1 MKQKR
6 VSRPTVLRAATPYP
20 WKRNYK
26 GDLSGRNGRP
36 VYFRGVDAVL
46 IEHSPEMAEAL
57 VVIHALSERR
67 KDSRC
72 TLNLIRSLAS
82 QLLARL
88 EKATGR
94 PSWCKGSIS

>member
-6 VSRPTVLRAATPYP
+6 VSKPAALRAATPYP

-26 GDLSGRNGRP
+26 GDLCGRNGRP
-36 VYFRGVDAVL
+36 VYFRGADAVL

-57 VVIHALSERR
+57 VVIHALSDRQR
-67 KDSRC
+67 DSQC
-72 TLNLIRSLAS
+72 ALNLIRSLAS
-82 QLLARL
+82 QLLARM

-94 PSWCKGSIS
+94 PIWCKGSIS